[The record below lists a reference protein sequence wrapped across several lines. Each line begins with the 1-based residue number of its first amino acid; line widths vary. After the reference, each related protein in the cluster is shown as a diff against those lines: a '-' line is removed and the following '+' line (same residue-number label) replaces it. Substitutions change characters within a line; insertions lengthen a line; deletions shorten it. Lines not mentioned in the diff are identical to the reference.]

1 MISLLK
7 INTPR
12 SIDDGMEDAVYENSL
27 AHIDVEI
34 RKVRAM
40 LKYLETAECRNEK
53 DPYTIRSEI
62 KFYTERF
69 RALLKIKQCFPNCDL
84 YS

>member
-12 SIDDGMEDAVYENSL
+12 SIDDGMEDAVYGDSL
-27 AHIDVEI
+27 MHIDVEM

-69 RALLKIKQCFPNCDL
+69 RALLRIKQCFPKCDL